1 MLIFPFCQSWWDAQF
16 FLMAATNFQIG
27 ESKMIYWRVRAFDEL
42 LFSVLSMPN
51 VDSSFD
57 AYFYQSFQMREWP
70 TVWSFW
76 FMESLGSSE
85 SPLRFC
91 FSASTELTRGRGKSH
106 FTFTFSRNHRPGF
119 VSLHLQNLP
128 GGAVKV
134 ISPSLFHGIAAPVL
148 FLCIYRAY
156 KRAR

>member
-1 MLIFPFCQSWWDAQF
+1 MPCSQCWFSLFCQSWWDAQF

-27 ESKMIYWRVRAFDEL
+27 ESKMISWRVRAFDEL
-42 LFSVLSMPN
+42 LFSELSMSN
-51 VDSSFD
+51 IDIYCTFEFRCLFS
-57 AYFYQSFQMREWP
+57 QSFQMREWP

-106 FTFTFSRNHRPGF
+106 CYNTLQFNALQYKLVF
-119 VSLHLQNLP
+119 VIFWYP
-128 GGAVKV
+128 F
-134 ISPSLFHGIAAPVL
+134 LFPIH
-148 FLCIYRAY
+148 
-156 KRAR
+156 